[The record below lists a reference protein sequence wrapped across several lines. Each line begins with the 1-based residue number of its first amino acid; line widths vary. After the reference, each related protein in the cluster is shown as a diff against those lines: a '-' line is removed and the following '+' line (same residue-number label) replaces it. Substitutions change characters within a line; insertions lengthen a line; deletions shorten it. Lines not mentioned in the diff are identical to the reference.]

1 MYDIY
6 IVKDGDNIESI
17 ALKFKIPVYELMRLN
32 NLKNIYSLKVG
43 QKLKVPILNNDTS
56 PFLYY
61 TVLKGDTIYDIAKK
75 AGITPKELLLLNG
88 IGVNDYIY
96 PNQKI
101 LLPKEGFSLYL
112 TNMGDS
118 LQSLGQK
125 SQNSIDN
132 LLKYNEQIYFLPNQI
147 IVYRKRNQ

>member
-132 LLKYNEQIYFLPNQI
+132 LLKYNEQIYLLPNQI